1 MTRIKVA
8 HVLEAVWSGGVEQ
21 RRLILAQDLP
31 SDRYEQILVCT
42 AAKGGLPAQFEA
54 AGVPV
59 HVIGNFRF
67 PLDPRPLARCRRIL
81 REFRPHIVHGAVYE
95 GVEAAAI
102 AGRLAGVPIVI
113 GEETSDA
120 HGRRLTGHL
129 LYRALLALT
138 DRMVAVSPIVRDYL
152 VDTIRYPANR
162 TMLIDNGIRDPGPA
176 ARKRVRDIRR
186 GCGAGA
192 DDILIGTVGRL
203 VDAHKRVSDLLRALA
218 SARSTLPTLRL
229 VVVGDG
235 PDAPMLKALADDL
248 GVADI
253 VTFAGYQSETRAFFD
268 AMDIYVHPA
277 AAEAFG
283 LVLVEAMLAG
293 LAIIASRVGGIPA
306 VVDEGIT
313 ALLVPPGQ
321 PTELAQA
328 ILSLANDRD
337 LRATLGAAGRQRAR
351 ARFTAERYAAQIAA
365 LYVDTLATT
374 CPKLAASIRA
384 EQR

>member
-8 HVLEAVWSGGVEQ
+8 HVLETVWSGGVEQ

-42 AAKGGLPAQFEA
+42 TAKGGLPAQFEA

-59 HVIGNFRF
+59 HAIDDFRF

-81 REFRPHIVHGAVYE
+81 RDFRPHIVHGAVYE

-138 DRMVAVSPIVRDYL
+138 DRMVAISPIVRDYL
-152 VDTIRYPANR
+152 VDTIRYPAER
-162 TMLIDNGIRDPGPA
+162 TILINNGIRDPGPA
-176 ARKRVRDIRR
+176 DPRRVSEIRR
-186 GCGAGA
+186 KCRAGA

-203 VDAHKRVSDLLRALA
+203 VDGHKKVSVLLRALA
-218 SARSTLPTLRL
+218 SARLTLSTLRL
-229 VVVGDG
+229 VIVGDG
-235 PDAPMLKALADDL
+235 PDGPLLKALANDL
-248 GVADI
+248 DVADL
-253 VTFAGYQSETRAFFD
+253 VTFVGYQSDTRAFFE

-293 LAIIASRVGGIPA
+293 LPIIASRVGGIPA
-306 VVDEGIT
+306 VVEGGTT

-321 PTELAQA
+321 PADLQEA
-328 ILSLANDRD
+328 ILSLARDHD
-337 LRATLGAAGRQRAR
+337 LRVTMGAAGCERANR
-351 ARFTAERYAAQIAA
+351 LFTAARYVKQVDAFYTECLDQIR
-365 LYVDTLATT
+365 
-374 CPKLAASIRA
+374 PRFAASIRA

>member
-113 GEETSDA
+113 GEETAYPTS
-120 HGRRLTGHL
+120 RRLKGHL
-129 LYRALLALT
+129 LYRSLIGLT
-138 DRMVAVSPIVRDYL
+138 DRMIAVSPIVRDYL
-152 VDTIRYPANR
+152 VKQIRYPASR
-162 TMLIDNGIRDPGPA
+162 TSIIENGIRDPGPA
-176 ARKRVRDIRR
+176 DSESAAQNRR
-186 GCGAGA
+186 ACGAGK
-192 DDILIGTVGRL
+192 DDIVIGTVGRL
-203 VDAHKRVSDLLRALA
+203 VDRYKRISDLLRALPLVLDK
-218 SARSTLPTLRL
+218 LPMLRL
-229 VVVGDG
+229 LVVGDG
-235 PDAPMLKALADDL
+235 PDIGMLTVLASEL
-248 GVADI
+248 GIERRVI
-253 VTFAGYQSETRAFFD
+253 FVGYQGETRPYFD
-268 AMDIYVHPA
+268 AMDFYVHPSA
-277 AAEAFG
+277 EEAFG
-283 LVLVEAMLAG
+283 LVIVEAMLAC
-293 LAIIASRVGGIPA
+293 LPVIACRVGGIPA
-306 VVDEGIT
+306 VVEEGVT
-313 ALLVPPGQ
+313 ALLVPPRQ
-321 PTELAQA
+321 PAELAQA

-351 ARFTAERYAAQIAA
+351 ARFTAERYAAQIDA
-365 LYVDTLATT
+365 LYVDTLATI
-374 CPKLAASIRA
+374 CPGLVKCD
-384 EQR
+384 